1 MDAVALLMFVK
12 VLLSEEDCH
21 CIVPVF
27 PVKVSTVLLVP
38 VQTAVAPLM
47 LPETDVGLTA
57 IVTLEVFADE
67 QTPLVTTAR

>member
-1 MDAVALLMFVK
+1 MLPK
-12 VLLSEEDCH
+12 VTLSEEDCH

-47 LPETDVGLTA
+47 LPETDVAFTF
-57 IVTLEVFADE
+57 IVTLEVVAE
-67 QTPLVTTAR
+67 LHAPLVTTAR